1 MARELVWRENNT
13 FTAWGCGACNWVL
26 AKPGKKTSAKP
37 STQVRKCLIG
47 TTAPNSPAYNRRS
60 VEGRAAIHDRHMLS
74 RSERSLALKFA
85 ASAARILSM

>member
-37 STQVRKCLIG
+37 STQVRE
-47 TTAPNSPAYNRRS
+47 
-60 VEGRAAIHDRHMLS
+60 VFDRHDC
-74 RSERSLALKFA
+74 AKFPRVQ
-85 ASAARILSM
+85 SAVRRGEGCNP